1 MGTGFEAAF
10 VISWSQTEVD
20 GLVAAPVDMLATGAS
35 WRWTGRSVRVDGP
48 AEMLLL
54 SGAEGEADLRAR
66 AARMVR
72 RLVGAALE
80 TGPAGQPRR
89 DDDGAA
95 AQAPLPDFTLTDG
108 RRSHAATVIDVPGTA
123 ARLVMF
129 LGEMPPA
136 DCDLWVMRADMARA
150 APPAATQ
157 TGVICFTPGTLIR
170 LGHGTAPIETLRPGD
185 RVQTKDNGPQEILWT
200 GARRMSG
207 ARLYAM
213 PHLRPIRFHLGA
225 LGTDRPDAPLL
236 VSPRHRMLV
245 KGSAARDLFNQPE
258 ILVAAEDL
266 VNGRSITVDVMA
278 RDVTYVHV
286 LLERHEVVWA
296 NGLETESFHPGV
308 AALDMLEGAQRLQLF
323 AAMPDLAEDPGSY
336 GDFARRCL
344 TSTEAAILGHDLA
357 A

>member
-1 MGTGFEAAF
+1 MGTGFGAAF

-35 WRWTGRSVRVDGP
+35 WRWTGRPVRVDGP
-48 AEMLLL
+48 ADMLPL
-54 SGAEGEADLRAR
+54 SGAEGEADLRTR

-72 RLVGAALE
+72 RLVGTALD
-80 TGPAGQPRR
+80 TVPPGFPRR
-89 DDDGAA
+89 DDDRAA
-95 AQAPLPDFTLTDG
+95 AQSPLQDFTLTDG
-108 RRSHAATVIDVPGTA
+108 RRSHAATVIEVPGTH

-136 DCDLWVMRADMARA
+136 DCDLWVMRAEMSPSA
-150 APPAATQ
+150 APAGAQ
-157 TGVICFTPGTLIR
+157 TGVICFTPGTMIR
-170 LGHGTAPIETLRPGD
+170 LDRGSAPIETLRPGD
-185 RVQTKDNGPQEILWT
+185 RVLTKDSGLQEVLWA

-213 PHLRPIRFHLGA
+213 PHLRPIRLNLGA

-245 KGSAARDLFNQPE
+245 KGAAAMALFNQPE
-258 ILVAAEDL
+258 VLVAAEDL
-266 VNGRSITVDVMA
+266 VNGHSIAIDLVA

-308 AALDMLEGAQRLQLF
+308 AALDMLDGAQRLQLF
-323 AAMPDLAEDPGSY
+323 AAMPDLAEDPDSY

-344 TSTEAAILGHDLA
+344 TATEAAILRHDLA